1 MRNRALLLNSVA
13 LVGLLTTGSIVHA
26 ADAAEVAAAAPA
38 SDDIVVF
45 GRGQTRQVQELRKA
59 DIVAAVPGTSPLKIL
74 DKLPGVSFQSADALG
89 TNEWS
94 TRISVRGFT
103 QSQLGFTLDGVPL
116 GDMSYANFNGLHIS
130 RAIFSDNIGRVELS
144 QGSGAL
150 DTASSSNLGGTIRFF
165 SIDPADTFGVDTAAT
180 YGSDNNWRVFAR
192 LESGDLGNGIKGYLS
207 GSYIDAPKWKGK
219 GKQEAWTIN
228 SKLVAPLGE
237 RGKISAIVDY
247 SNWKDDD
254 YMDVSPSIVS
264 RYGWK
269 HDYLRY
275 NYAQAISIAKTYQAN
290 PGGDCAGNAYAGG
303 YTCVDDTY
311 YNGYGLRKDLL
322 ASATIDY
329 DLSNNLAIKLTP
341 YYHRDRGIGT
351 WWTPYTPTPGGDALS
366 VRSTAYAI
374 NRGGLTGSATYKIA
388 NHTIEA
394 SGWYENNNYM
404 LTREFFGLYNGPDV
418 SSIGPREWPKDPFFV
433 QYQYKFKINTYQFA
447 IQDTWQLTE
456 AFKINAGFKGLQ
468 VNVDNTLLQGAA
480 SRDTSGKLKAKDMF
494 IPQVGANYMIIDELE
509 AFGSYAEN
517 MRAFDTAP
525 FLTNKTGFAAIKD
538 KIKPETSR
546 TFEGGFRVHLP
557 KFEGSIAGYHVKFDN
572 RLLAVQNCPI
582 IVGCSSS
589 LSNVGSVTTNGFE
602 AAGTY
607 RLARSLSLYGS
618 YSFTSA
624 KYDQDTFDGNG
635 VFIVATKNKTVVD
648 TPRHLLNGEIA
659 YDDGQFLGR
668 AHVGYQSKRYY
679 SYNND
684 ASVSGRALVD
694 MSVGYRF
701 QQEGF
706 LKGLDIQANVTNLFD
721 KKYIATLGEN
731 GFTNADPNGNLQSML
746 VGAKRQV
753 FVTVRKRF

>member
-1 MRNRALLLNSVA
+1 MRNRAFLLNSVA
-13 LVGLLTTGSIVHA
+13 LVGLLTGSTA
-26 ADAAEVAAAAPA
+26 YAAEAVAVDAPA
-38 SDDIVVF
+38 EDIVVF

-59 DIVAAVPGTSPLKIL
+59 DITAAVPGTSPLKVL
-74 DKLPGVSFQSADALG
+74 DKLPSVSFQSANALG

-130 RAIFSDNIGRVELS
+130 RAIVSDNIGRVELS

-165 SIDPADTFGVDTAAT
+165 SIDPADTLGVETSAT
-180 YGSDNNWRVFAR
+180 YGSDDNWRVFAR
-192 LESGDLGNGIKGYLS
+192 LESGDLGGGVKGYVS
-207 GSYIDAPKWKGK
+207 GSYLDAPKWKGK

-228 SKLVAPLGE
+228 SKLVVPLSE

-247 SNWKDDD
+247 SNQKDDD
-254 YMDVSPSIVS
+254 YMDVSPSIIK
-264 RYGWK
+264 RYGWN

-275 NYAQAISIAKTYQAN
+275 DYAQAVSIAQTYQAN
-290 PGGDCAGNAYAGG
+290 PGGDCNGNAYAGG

-311 YNGYGLRKDLL
+311 YDGYGLRKDLL
-322 ASATIDY
+322 ASATLDY
-329 DLSNNLAIKLTP
+329 DLTDDLAVKLTP

-351 WWTPYTPTPGGDALS
+351 WWTPYTATPGGGPLS

-388 NHTIEA
+388 NHTLEA
-394 SGWYENNNYM
+394 SGWYEKNKYK
-404 LTREFFGLYNGPDV
+404 LTREFFGLDAGNV
-418 SSIGPREWPKDPFFV
+418 SSIGPREWPEDPFFV
-433 QYQYKFKINTYQFA
+433 QYQYKFNINTYQFA
-447 IQDTWQLTE
+447 VQDTWQLTE

-468 VNVDNTLLQGAA
+468 VNVDNTQLQGAA
-480 SRDTSGKLKAKDMF
+480 SLNTSGKLKAKDMF
-494 IPQVGANYMIIDELE
+494 IPQIGANYMIMEELE

-525 FLTNKTGFAAIKD
+525 FLTNASGFAAIKD
-538 KIKPETSR
+538 NIEPETSK
-546 TFEGGFRVHLP
+546 TVEGGFRFHLP

-589 LSNVGSVTTNGFE
+589 LSNVGSVTTNGVE
-602 AAGTY
+602 VAGTY
-607 RLARSLSLYGS
+607 RIMRALSLYGS
-618 YSFTSA
+618 YAYTDA

-635 VFIVATKNKTVVD
+635 VFIVATKNKTVID
-648 TPRHLLNGEIA
+648 TPKHLVNGELS
-659 YDDGQFLGR
+659 YDDGQFIGR
-668 AHVGYQSKRYY
+668 VHVAYQSKRFY

-694 MSVGYRF
+694 LTAGYRF
-701 QQEGF
+701 QEGGP
-706 LKGLDIQANVTNLFD
+706 LAGLDIQANVTNLFNKD
-721 KKYIATLGEN
+721 YIATLGEN
-731 GFTNADPNGNLQSML
+731 GFTNADPNGTLQSML
-746 VGAKRQV
+746 VGAPRQV